1 MQPYDMFGGEE
12 NKPTP
17 KKQKILMIVLS
28 TLAILIFVGVI
39 LRIILVPTVKAEKD
53 IKKAIQQEQ
62 VATEAYRRRH

>member
-1 MQPYDMFGGEE
+1 
-12 NKPTP
+12 
-17 KKQKILMIVLS
+17 MIVLS